1 MRKILFNLTWLWLLG
16 WGYSSCSDGDYN
28 MEVHD
33 KGENPFRSLTIT
45 SQGESVPAQVVDE
58 KHVSVRFNE
67 AEKFHEASMNVELMD
82 DIR

>member
-33 KGENPFRSLTIT
+33 KGENPFRSL
-45 SQGESVPAQVVDE
+45 
-58 KHVSVRFNE
+58 
-67 AEKFHEASMNVELMD
+67 
-82 DIR
+82 IRLQ